1 MTAEEMYSRLKAMVD
16 WKNEFLMISS
26 LEVTTRSLGETKRN
40 GGTLFSVT
48 LNQGFSIPMA
58 CCARYAKYREEL
70 PAAQRRLL
78 ESVPFVTLRA
88 RTHGLKAVAFVMD
101 LLDRGVHLDCQAIAH
116 DRNWVRGNNRV
127 IHDFTNYDRSDRL
140 LLSRYEKAAH
150 AFWEAHR
157 K

>member
-16 WKNEFLMISS
+16 WKREFLMVRS
-26 LEVTTRSLGETKRN
+26 LQVTARSLGETRRN

-48 LNQGFSIPMA
+48 LNQGFSVPTE
-58 CCARYAKYREEL
+58 CCARYAKYREGL

-78 ESVPFVTLRA
+78 ESAPFVALTA
-88 RTHGLKAVAFVMD
+88 KTHGLKAVAFVMD
-101 LLDRGVHLDCQAIAH
+101 LLDKGVHLDCQAIAH
-116 DRNWVRGNNRV
+116 DRNWARGNDRV

-140 LLSRYEKAAH
+140 LLSKYEKAAH

-157 K
+157 E